1 MKKIFSLFLTA
12 LTFLTINGV
21 LFNEKQGFD
30 PANITQNLPFNEQW
44 EVGEVVTIQDLI
56 FNQQYSY
63 LAQGKQAF
71 AFESE
76 DQQYVIKFLKTRRV
90 RDKKWF
96 CYWQNWFKFSTPLPI
111 IKHFTRKKE
120 LAELCSRFVLAYS
133 ELPQETALLYVHM
146 NRTNGLFKTL
156 TVVDGKGKRHEIALD
171 QVPFVVQRKVQLA
184 PDRIQQLLTKN
195 DLEGAKQAIR
205 ALKDLFAART
215 FKGFTDE
222 RQVFSKNY
230 GFINGQ
236 AVQIDIG
243 KITKIDPSQYSEE
256 FSRICLNLHQWIGR
270 HYEKLNETD

>member
-1 MKKIFSLFLTA
+1 MKKIFYLFLTM

-21 LFNEKQGFD
+21 LFNEKKGFD
-30 PANITQNLPFNEQW
+30 PANITQNLPFNERW
-44 EVGEVVTIQDLI
+44 EVKETVGPQAPI
-56 FNQQYSY
+56 FNLGYSY

-76 DQQYVIKFLKTRRV
+76 DKQYVIKFLKTKRV

-111 IKHFTRKKE
+111 IKHFTRRNE
-120 LAELCSRFVLAYS
+120 LAGLCSRFVLAFN
-133 ELPQETALLYVHM
+133 ELPQETALIYVHM
-146 NRTNGLFKTL
+146 NRTNGLFKPL
-156 TVVDGKGKRHEIALD
+156 AVVDEKGKRHEIELD

-184 PDRIQQLLTKN
+184 PDRIQQLLFKN
-195 DLEGAKQAIR
+195 DLEGATQAIR

-215 FKGFTDE
+215 AKGFTDE

-230 GFINGQ
+230 GFIDGQ

-256 FSRICLNLHQWIGR
+256 FSRICLNLNQWIGR
-270 HYEKLNETD
+270 HYEELKESE